1 MKLVLKRIL
10 NVVFRR
16 IKLPFSIFKTNLIK
30 LKIVS
35 FKDKDY
41 KSISDNG
48 EYPEL
53 ALKAALDPATFS
65 VFRRH
70 HKYTDILEHVTR
82 KDGEEYLKI
91 IRDKY
96 KLKDDEIFEI
106 LKPLMKVG
114 NPRLLKLRGLS
125 NKISTTGLRYLKIAL
140 DIKESTG
147 NNIGN
152 VVEIGCGY
160 GGQAIILDR
169 LLNIDS
175 YTFYDLWQVNLLI
188 KRFIEDSNF
197 STKYNISTIKEDS
210 FNARNSWDFC
220 ISNYA
225 FSELPKKLQ
234 EIYIN
239 RILKKTKKGYMLM
252 NSGLSGEFI
261 ATEGNIKNHSQK
273 ELLNILKKA
282 YVQREIPLTYKNNYL
297 LTWGADN

>member
-1 MKLVLKRIL
+1 MKVFLKRNLAVLYKI
-10 NVVFRR
+10 
-16 IKLPFSIFKTNLIK
+16 IKLPFSILKTNLIQSN
-30 LKIVS
+30 IVT
-35 FKDKDY
+35 FKNENY
-41 KSISDNG
+41 KSASDNG
-48 EYPEL
+48 DYPEL
-53 ALKAALDPATFS
+53 ALKAALNPAIFS

-70 HKYTDILEHVTR
+70 HKYTGILEHVSR
-82 KDGEEYLKI
+82 KDGEEYLAI

-106 LKPLMKVG
+106 LQPLMKVG
-114 NPRLLKLRGLS
+114 NPRLIKLRGLS
-125 NKISTTGLRYLKIAL
+125 KKISTTGLRYLKISL
-140 DIKESTG
+140 DIKELAG

-169 LLNIDS
+169 IINIDS

-197 STKYNISTIKEDS
+197 STQYNISTIKEDS

-225 FSELPKKLQ
+225 FSELPKALQ

-239 RILKKTKKGYMLM
+239 RILNKTKKGYMLM
-252 NSGLSGEFI
+252 NSGLSGEF
-261 ATEGNIKNHSQK
+261 GNIKNHSQK
-273 ELLNILKKA
+273 ELLNILKKS
-282 YVQREIPLTYKNNYL
+282 YVQRENPLTYKNNYL
-297 LTWGADN
+297 LTWGA